1 LTQSL
6 RLLTLPGMRSAVRAL
21 AGHSGLFAL
30 VLLGAVACGNRF
42 RPVEPHDVAATADP
56 NATYAVVLDTLKN
69 DKYELIDQDGA
80 AHGVRVRSHTDSHD
94 PAHVSI
100 ILLQVDGAAV
110 HLSASGY
117 LVHPDGTI
125 HRNLNSELASLQ
137 KSLAKRLGSGG
148 VAPAPAPGPA
158 ALPPPPS
165 APPSSGALPVAW
177 SEPAY
182 DPKVW
187 GHGNFT
193 CLPVKLP
200 AEEQAQLALKLS
212 NGENADVLLSL
223 AYAPELCRSPGECK
237 LPGGC
242 PALGIG
248 DPDRVSRLAARLSKN
263 EIGSSATLL
272 FKGQPVAVIDLSRHG
287 SIAQAM
293 TDTKH

>member
-1 LTQSL
+1 
-6 RLLTLPGMRSAVRAL
+6 MRSAVRAL
-21 AGHSGLFAL
+21 VSYSCLVTLSGLA
-30 VLLGAVACGNRF
+30 AVACGNRY
-42 RPVEPHDVAATADP
+42 RPVEAHDVAIAADP

-69 DKYELIDQDGA
+69 DRYELVDQDA
-80 AHGVRVRSHTDSHD
+80 VAHAVRVRSHLDQHD
-94 PAHVSI
+94 PAKVSI

-125 HRNLNSELASLQ
+125 HKSLNSELASLQ
-137 KSLAKRLGSGG
+137 KSLGKRLGSPGG
-148 VAPAPAPGPA
+148 APPSAASPAQG
-158 ALPPPPS
+158 LPPAPS
-165 APPSSGALPVAW
+165 APPGSLPVAW

-182 DPKVW
+182 DPSVW

-200 AEEQAQLALKLS
+200 AEDQAQLALKLS

-248 DPDRVSRLAARLSKN
+248 DAERVSRLAGRLSKS
-263 EIGSSATLL
+263 EIGPQATLF
-272 FKGQPVAVIDLSRHG
+272 FKGQAVAVIDLTRHG

-293 TDTKH
+293 TEVKH

>member
-1 LTQSL
+1 
-6 RLLTLPGMRSAVRAL
+6 MAIA
-21 AGHSGLFAL
+21 
-30 VLLGAVACGNRF
+30 
-42 RPVEPHDVAATADP
+42 ADP

-69 DKYELIDQDGA
+69 DRYELVDQDA
-80 AHGVRVRSHTDSHD
+80 AGHAVRVRSHLDQHD
-94 PAHVSI
+94 PSKFSI

-125 HRNLNSELASLQ
+125 HKSLNSELASLQ
-137 KSLAKRLGSGG
+137 KSLGKRLGSPGG
-148 VAPAPAPGPA
+148 APPSAASPAQE
-158 ALPPPPS
+158 LPPAPS
-165 APPSSGALPVAW
+165 APPGSLPVAW

-182 DPKVW
+182 DPSVW

-200 AEEQAQLALKLS
+200 AQDQAQLALKLS

-248 DPDRVSRLAARLSKN
+248 DAERVSRLAGRLSKS
-263 EIGSSATLL
+263 EIGPQATLF
-272 FKGQPVAVIDLSRHG
+272 FKGQAVAVIDLTRHG

-293 TDTKH
+293 TEVKH